1 MIDVSFAPLA
11 LKLKQPIQTARGP
24 MLERLGWIVT
34 ARAGGVEGR
43 GEVMPLEGFGTES
56 LDAARRTLERFRG
69 PARLD
74 TVEDVEVA
82 LQGVQ
87 GTPATRFGLECA
99 LLEHLARQS
108 KQSVAS
114 LLAGGAPL
122 RRQLVVN
129 TILEGEDAAGLAR
142 SAEAAMRAGYKV
154 VKVKVA
160 ARPLAI
166 EAQRLLAIRRVVG
179 DGVQIRIDA
188 NGGWTEANARSALR
202 GLEALNLELCEQ
214 PVGAAD
220 IEGLR
225 RLRRQVPCQI
235 AADESVLRPGAVDAM
250 LALSP
255 AAAVDV
261 LVLKPMALGG
271 LLPTLRLALDALPRG
286 VHAYVTT
293 LMDGPLARAA
303 AAQLAAV
310 LPADGYAHGLAT
322 VELFADVLAD
332 PYTPRDGVLT
342 VPDAPGWGLPT

>member
-1 MIDVSFAPLA
+1 MIDVSFEPLA

-24 MLERLGWIVT
+24 MVERLGWVVTVRGGGIV
-34 ARAGGVEGR
+34 GR

-56 LDAARRTLERFRG
+56 LDAARRMLEGFAAPETLE
-69 PARLD
+69 

-82 LQGVQ
+82 LDAVQ

-99 LLEHLARQS
+99 LLEHLALQS
-108 KQSVAS
+108 KQSVAA
-114 LLAGGAPL
+114 LLSGGAPQREL
-122 RRQLVVN
+122 LVN
-129 TILEGEDAAGLAR
+129 TILEGDDAAALSR
-142 SAEAAMRAGYKV
+142 SAEAAVQAGFRV

-179 DGVQIRIDA
+179 NDVRIRIDA

-214 PVGAAD
+214 PVAAGD
-220 IEGLR
+220 VEGLR

-235 AADESVLRPGAVDAM
+235 AADESVLRPGAVDEM
-250 LALSP
+250 LALTP

-271 LLPTLRLALDALPRG
+271 LLPTLRLAMDALPRG

-322 VELFADVLAD
+322 VELFADVEPD
-332 PYTPRDGVLT
+332 PYTPKRGVLT
-342 VPDAPGWGLPT
+342 VPQAPGWGLQP